1 MGLIIMTLKLN
12 EYPILDFDE
21 DDYSITMPEADKG
34 FRIPKRAVLLFMA
47 DEVDEYAQANN
58 CQTLGSFNCV
68 IKKLTVYK
76 TVIDGKDVAFL
87 QAPLGGP
94 AAVTVMEDIIGT
106 GAEKIIACGC
116 CGALIE
122 EEEGDFYI
130 PESAVRH
137 EGTSYHYLPASKEI
151 QLDEEP
157 ILAIERALD
166 KERLKHKRCK
176 TWTTDAYYRET
187 KALIRQRKEDGC
199 TMVDME
205 CASLAAC
212 ARARGIEFGQLL
224 FTSDSLANVDEYNVR
239 NWGRDAFA
247 ASLVLALKAAAEL

>member
-1 MGLIIMTLKLN
+1 MTLETN
-12 EYPILDFDE
+12 AYPILDFDE

-34 FRIPKRAVLLFMA
+34 FTIPERAVLLFMA
-47 DEVDEYAQANN
+47 DEVEQYAKAND
-58 CQTLGSFNCV
+58 CRVLGGFNCV
-68 IKKLTVYK
+68 IKELKVYRA
-76 TVIDGKDVAFL
+76 VIDGKEVAFM

-94 AAVTVMEDIIGT
+94 AAVTVMEDLIGI
-106 GAEKIIACGC
+106 GAKKIIACGC

-151 QLDEEP
+151 RLDEEP

-166 KERLKHKRCK
+166 KEKLNHKRCK

-187 KALIRQRKEDGC
+187 KALIKQRKKDGC

-212 ARARGIEFGQLL
+212 ARARGIQFGQLL
-224 FTSDSLANVDEYNVR
+224 FTSDSLANVDEYDVR